1 MLQTEIK
8 IADIYSAFSGKTYL
22 SSLDESIRMLF
33 SQNSLSVSMN
43 LCVNRTLKASVW
55 PVFVINRCN
64 GSRLKSVGLA
74 FNAIL
79 GSN

>member
-33 SQNSLSVSMN
+33 PKTACRFL
-43 LCVNRTLKASVW
+43 
-55 PVFVINRCN
+55 
-64 GSRLKSVGLA
+64 
-74 FNAIL
+74 
-79 GSN
+79 